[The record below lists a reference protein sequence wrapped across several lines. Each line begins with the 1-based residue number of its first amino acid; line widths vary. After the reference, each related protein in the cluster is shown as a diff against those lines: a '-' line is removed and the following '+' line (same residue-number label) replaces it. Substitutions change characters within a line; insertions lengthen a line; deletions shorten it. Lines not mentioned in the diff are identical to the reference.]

1 MNIKVDF
8 DNVQISEKEI
18 MKFDKSIKEFAT
30 DLESRSA
37 KEDDFVGWLHLPT
50 NYDKEEFERIKVAAK
65 KIQENSDVFIVIGI
79 GGSYLGAR
87 AVIESLSHTFSNLQS
102 KDVIKKRQP
111 SNNTKSDKLEV
122 EGKVVD
128 VTKGGDYIV
137 ELPNGY
143 TVEAYVSG
151 KMRVN
156 MIRILPGDT
165 VTIELSPYDLTRG
178 RITWNKR

>member
-1 MNIKVDF
+1 MAKKNFEKK
-8 DNVQISEKEI
+8 NNSENGN
-18 MKFDKSIKEFAT
+18 
-30 DLESRSA
+30 
-37 KEDDFVGWLHLPT
+37 KED
-50 NYDKEEFERIKVAAK
+50 
-65 KIQENSDVFIVIGI
+65 KI
-79 GGSYLGAR
+79 
-87 AVIESLSHTFSNLQS
+87 
-102 KDVIKKRQP
+102 
-111 SNNTKSDKLEV
+111 EV
-122 EGKVVD
+122 EGKVVE
-128 VTKGGDYIV
+128 VLKGGDYIV

>member
-1 MNIKVDF
+1 M
-8 DNVQISEKEI
+8 
-18 MKFDKSIKEFAT
+18 
-30 DLESRSA
+30 
-37 KEDDFVGWLHLPT
+37 
-50 NYDKEEFERIKVAAK
+50 AK
-65 KIQENSDVFIVIGI
+65 KNM
-79 GGSYLGAR
+79 
-87 AVIESLSHTFSNLQS
+87 NN
-102 KDVIKKRQP
+102 KKMNNMAEAKNNQP
-111 SNNTKSDKLEV
+111 RSDKIEV

-128 VTKGGDYIV
+128 VVKGGDYIV
-137 ELPNGY
+137 ELENGH

>member
-1 MNIKVDF
+1 M
-8 DNVQISEKEI
+8 
-18 MKFDKSIKEFAT
+18 
-30 DLESRSA
+30 
-37 KEDDFVGWLHLPT
+37 
-50 NYDKEEFERIKVAAK
+50 AK
-65 KIQENSDVFIVIGI
+65 KNKLKKDIRKEVKS
-79 GGSYLGAR
+79 STTKAR
-87 AVIESLSHTFSNLQS
+87 E
-102 KDVIKKRQP
+102 
-111 SNNTKSDKLEV
+111 DKIEV

-128 VTKGGDYIV
+128 VIKGGDYLV
-137 ELPNGY
+137 SLSNGH

>member
-1 MNIKVDF
+1 M
-8 DNVQISEKEI
+8 
-18 MKFDKSIKEFAT
+18 
-30 DLESRSA
+30 A
-37 KEDDFVGWLHLPT
+37 KRNDR
-50 NYDKEEFERIKVAAK
+50 K
-65 KIQENSDVFIVIGI
+65 
-79 GGSYLGAR
+79 
-87 AVIESLSHTFSNLQS
+87 SNLQS
-102 KDVIKKRQP
+102 KDVVKKGQP
-111 SNNTKSDKLEV
+111 MSNTKSDKIEV
-122 EGKVVD
+122 EGKVID
-128 VTKGGDYIV
+128 VAKGGDYIV

>member
-1 MNIKVDF
+1 M
-8 DNVQISEKEI
+8 
-18 MKFDKSIKEFAT
+18 
-30 DLESRSA
+30 A
-37 KEDDFVGWLHLPT
+37 KK
-50 NYDKEEFERIKVAAK
+50 NMQSKNKNASNKVA
-65 KIQENSDVFIVIGI
+65 QN
-79 GGSYLGAR
+79 
-87 AVIESLSHTFSNLQS
+87 
-102 KDVIKKRQP
+102 
-111 SNNTKSDKLEV
+111 KSDKIEV

-128 VTKGGDYIV
+128 VLKGGDYIV
-137 ELPNGY
+137 ELPNGF

>member
-1 MNIKVDF
+1 M
-8 DNVQISEKEI
+8 
-18 MKFDKSIKEFAT
+18 
-30 DLESRSA
+30 
-37 KEDDFVGWLHLPT
+37 
-50 NYDKEEFERIKVAAK
+50 AK
-65 KIQENSDVFIVIGI
+65 KND
-79 GGSYLGAR
+79 R
-87 AVIESLSHTFSNLQS
+87 KSNLQS
-102 KDVIKKRQP
+102 KDVVKNKHQV
-111 SNNTKSDKLEV
+111 NNTKSDKLEV

-128 VTKGGDYIV
+128 VLKGGDYLV

-151 KMRVN
+151 KMRAN